1 MSVDGIPGTST
12 YTPTVGNDLA
22 WQQAEEAR
30 RRAEQA
36 AREAAERARQAAEA
50 ARKAAEAARKKAEE
64 SRKAAEAAEAKAAK
78 SKEKADQEAA
88 KAARTQADKD
98 ELDALH
104 KEAVDNLRDK
114 EKTLANSKVDDLVK
128 HRPVNAPSDATV
140 TAEKEVSA
148 AKKTVALYE
157 PVDCVPAPAAAAS
170 AKTNDL
176 LKKAQD
182 AGKVVFELQAKGKK
196 PSDAQVKAA
205 NDAVSEWLDSADQD
219 MRTAGASA
227 TAHGEDPNKAIKAEY
242 DKIMKDLDDGGV
254 FNPDAFRKYV
264 AQGRDEVLA
273 ESPQMRELKAEQHNA
288 LSDGAQQLE
297 TARADAKTA
306 DADATRAEKYAA
318 GFTHA
323 STDSQVDAQQAAKAE
338 ALRLRAL
345 ADGADAKVH
354 QLETLYEGTPN
365 KTDPRLS
372 VPGTVTADYDQRI
385 ADLDVKELGAKVA
398 TAKANNDQKTLDTL
412 QPQLDQAINAQTLAH
427 AAKDA
432 ADTGVTITNLQANQ
446 KDAQAAY
453 DAAKAHQPAL
463 KTVTGYSRAGKYTY
477 KVEPDGYDKTFWLDY
492 NNPDD
497 RKRVQK
503 IDGKY
508 YLVEDQPLWFDDKK
522 TELNPDAARLWE
534 ANEQLANAKTKADA
548 ASTKFKTTVSDLL
561 GEGDGVPGK
570 LDTGPWLANS
580 KKIGDDLSKANTDA
594 ATAQKNLIDGINKGS
609 SPADLAKLR
618 AQVGTAMET
627 QAAAQAKA
635 DALKAMQDLQDARR
649 TRALGGEV
657 SDDKMTKLENDAAAA
672 YKKVLDAQPKV
683 NADRENKVRTQL
695 LPDAKKALSDADTD
709 VATAKFD
716 VDHCAPSEVAAKQK
730 ILDDATAERDKLA
743 LQVEDYNATLGT
755 IDAKRAGLSAK
766 WEYDHTAFAK
776 PKLIMYADS
785 QGNGISAD
793 EYPANYD
800 PTYDILP
807 GKVPEGAHVRFI
819 CDHWEVT
826 FDKDSKVMGVNA
838 DKYHTPYT
846 IKAGTY
852 TMNPT
857 TARVWETTNPDRSI
871 GGSMATRAEDVRK
884 NLDLVLPKQPSTQIG
899 LDGKPTP
906 TLNLTDDMAAAK
918 KDLQKD
924 ISALKDKQTNL
935 QNRIDFGDSASPE
948 LKNQIDAAQIDID
961 IANSQLHAIDTI
973 LQWQEANRTLQQY
986 NADIRAGKAVSQPSG
1001 KSYQEIA
1008 DDLANKAVDAHQ
1020 QWLTTRDAKYIDGAK
1035 TRVADAQAAH
1045 DKWKADNPLL
1055 AGHES
1060 SSDTWKTLQSA
1071 KADLDRGYRFRA
1083 LDANEGATTAQQ
1095 AYITANLNPAEADDP
1110 HAMYRLFM
1118 NNPQVMAQTIIN
1130 QHYVQYGAEPIE
1142 MDGRTRISNEVGIAL
1157 GWKPSIELDPKDPS
1171 RTEEI
1176 KQSQDLFGNLADE
1189 QKKLHNA
1196 TVDKII
1202 ELGGDRAR
1210 VTVLPV
1216 VYALDDD
1223 HGGIV
1228 KTALFK
1234 VERGG
1239 GQPAKYVDEQGHE
1252 YKDLDDYRANNSL
1265 PADDVNLAMP
1275 SDGKFTLDDRGNVKL
1290 FTGDAR
1296 TEGGFEKFRRKSHF
1310 DMIVGGIGLVAGVV
1324 LTVGSLGTLSVPG
1337 GALML
1342 ASGSLMAAGAYGVVT
1357 SAMSLQNQAEHG
1369 VSVNPFKNE
1378 QARMEWV
1385 NLGLSAASIPVV
1397 GASGRALQLAMK
1409 ARNSM
1414 TLAEKAAKV
1423 GDAAAFAE
1431 HVSDAQVLMARS
1443 AAIGKPA
1450 SIAAKPLGWGS
1461 GAAMADGAR
1470 NLVQNWDHMS
1480 SGERSEQLGM
1490 LGLNAAGF
1498 ASPVFAKGYV
1508 RVHTGIQERIAS
1520 FGNKGATTG
1529 TTRPT
1534 GTGFEEPVAGEPL
1547 GASAEHP
1554 VLQAQQGADGVWRV
1568 VGLDEPGTLP
1578 VRTTTGQTG
1587 DPTVVPAG
1595 TQTTA
1600 GKAPGNTVAIPTG
1613 KDVVPTFSNPAEVS
1627 LPRGSVP
1634 EALTPF
1640 MTWMQSDPAV
1650 SINAPRALPGSTARK
1665 AITAGSET
1673 ASKPI
1678 TEHQQLHSPHAQDH
1692 AKAASATQA
1701 LHAKGAAKVRTSEG
1715 AHGEGETLQEVRAE
1729 LSPLFRARPQRPTV
1743 VGSDSPGPGE
1753 ALVGR
1758 SREQMRDAAAKIIRD
1773 SGPSGPL
1780 WFLLD
1785 PSGTALLTHAHFV
1798 EARGAMAA
1806 NIIRNDP
1813 HSQLRFLL
1821 DANGDFKPMSAISKA
1836 DRTRAAKLIAK
1847 EVAEHGS
1854 SPVEFLIYHKGTYK
1868 GRFRVGLGHDE
1879 LMELPQL
1886 LEMGHVVSN
1895 KSGGREYLML
1905 QGAWENQMR
1914 SKSIESPRIGG
1925 DVGGQ
1930 RVIEIGGIAVDPETA
1945 NMWLNQKLLDPAV
1958 LANAPDVVLPGQPQ
1972 GNAQPVQSSHAPIVN
1987 RGTPVPTQATHWNEQ
2002 VLLRAAQTNEVRDQI
2017 LVRLK
2022 QESPGLKEAQY
2033 QDMLALICGREG
2045 QRGELHLFNPRLARD
2060 YVLKALSALEHRGV
2074 QVHIEGYVP
2083 VTTPRVN
2090 RFQIRSSR
2098 PPVLRDSAD
2107 IANALRGVTEQS
2119 HAIAKAIDEGRI
2131 EVHLLSRAAYEGT
2144 YRAITG
2150 KSKPPSAF
2158 AKGNRIYL
2166 DGSQDAHEVMLH
2178 AVHEGTHA
2186 LDNLNLQ
2193 GIEPQRRSGSVLT
2206 TGDLEARAYY
2216 HEIEFAQ
2223 ALGLNS
2229 DEHPVLGASLSGR
2242 TINAADSMGQ
2252 VHDHIGIRYADP
2264 DRPVAV
2270 GRHGDGPS
2278 VQYHEDVAAAQ
2289 PDPAHSPQY
2298 RPTED
2303 LSSPVVPLNTQPKTA
2318 AAPPASV
2325 PAESMVFTTEQWA
2338 TLLSPWLWN
2347 GEVNF
2352 GGDRQVYVVNVPN
2365 GRTARPL
2372 SFTPDDVVAHGTI
2385 PAGATDVTWHSG
2397 TKADPLIAQTVHEL
2411 FGKPADGDTHAF
2423 VVSTQGPQVL
2433 QAGKGLSDVAWVRDP
2448 YDAPGVSPALKLGD
2462 NYKQVEHGHFQRKG
2476 TPGYNDARN
2485 YKAFGAT
2492 KAVTKRTGP
2501 GASPEPERFVS
2512 RRVATNTRRA
2522 PIPMQDLQSLLVVN
2536 DIHNHGNVF
2545 AHPHYLEQINFIKR
2559 MLKGMDKQGLIND
2572 RDAQDLKMM
2581 ISYEMIPYLTRA
2593 NLGAWQ
2599 GYTNLDVAE
2608 ILSLYSH
2615 RDDWKIL
2622 SQYERLPETLREQ
2635 GLPPSLADNLIPS
2648 ITGIP
2653 TYEGSPFSTGDQL
2666 AHLLLHFSKLY
2677 PMAGEI
2683 NGLKELKSQLDGR
2696 TNRLDPLRSDRYG
2709 ETGTYLN
2716 NALEKS
2722 LDAYRDAGLVTVLH
2736 MDYSA
2741 MELSVRDGRPVAS
2754 PGDSRHFFNLMNV
2767 LMRLG
2772 SHDLSDVPY
2781 TDPRY
2786 VMTDAEVAR
2795 IQAKGTVKD
2804 PLLLVSAHMGVGNW
2818 VRDNAQHAQLVQWA
2832 SRHPLLE
2839 HVNWDSSWLPSIQAL
2854 LQNPKHSGTMLDVL
2868 ASGRVFYGGDVTNF
2882 QTFEQLAAPWYQQ
2895 QSMLRAL
2902 EQRDPQALRTYA
2914 GDGFRN
2920 LYEQSKPRIDWFRY
2934 RAAHD
2939 PRYADYIDA
2948 MPEERRT
2955 DLKNFVA
2962 DYERQ
2967 HPGVSPLG
2975 TRPNQLIV
2983 PAGAA
2988 TPARLPKVDIGD
3000 PQLAAGVHQ
3009 QVAHGRILVGSRP
3022 RDLMGYDA
3030 NDRLI
3035 LPDGAKPAGQVGPNT
3050 KTTTQPAK
3058 PQTVRAYQRK
3068 GPFNL
3073 EQLSRLRDPDGNPY
3087 TPEALQ
3093 AADAAGK
3100 AGAQRSMQLTTLL
3113 ATEFVTL
3120 RQNDVNAALEA
3131 QGQRQMKQI
3140 FTLLGASGLAMLG
3153 GGAIAMDAGLLTPWV
3168 SAAALT
3174 ERGAQGL
3181 LRTGHQQIN
3190 RKVSEGFQEEGI
3202 VTQEMLDFMA
3212 SRLAKWGPRSA
3223 LAEERFAGPQGLAEA
3238 VAQAKTDLHYLLT
3251 QKINDQAGETQ
3262 DTRHAILQSE
3272 ATSWIPRFDRAAGA
3286 TTSGIEPT
3294 NFRTPLGR
3302 SISGVTALAYQVGF
3316 WGSLQGLADH
3326 PSPLHATALAALA
3339 LGNGALSGYHLT
3351 GAVSG
3356 QFGRNLTEL
3365 PLFRRLSGLGAYP
3378 ALAVG
3383 NAALFGDSSIAGWQA
3398 AAQGRPVEAAL
3409 HFSQAFMS
3417 GVLAGATGYLSR
3429 AGFRAEFGLPPIKF
3443 AKQKLFGSQ
3452 EGHWSDAGHVDKPRS
3467 TPKATILAAS
3477 GLIGLALVTVL
3488 QEMFGDEKKGAKP
3501 GVTPGGPGLT
3511 PTPTSSLT
3519 PTPTPS
3525 TSSTPATTPTPT
3537 ATPTPTSTPSPKP
3550 RPIFVTVD
3558 SHDRNAASLSAIAGK
3573 HTDTLLTDAQRASLK
3588 DHNAQAQEALAKL
3601 MQINPQRGF
3610 RPELIDGRASSVA
3623 GDPDT
3628 LEDGWKL
3635 NVNAAAS

>member
-1 MSVDGIPGTST
+1 MSVDNIPGTST

-36 AREAAERARQAAEA
+36 AREAAERARKAAEA
-50 ARKAAEAARKKAEE
+50 ARKAADEARKKADEA
-64 SRKAAEAAEAKAAK
+64 RKAAEAAQARAAK
-78 SKEKADQEAA
+78 SKEKADEDAA
-88 KAARTQADKD
+88 KTARAQAKKD
-98 ELDALH
+98 ELDAQH
-104 KEAVDNLRDK
+104 KEAVANLRDK
-114 EKTLANSKVDDLVK
+114 EKTVADCKVDDLVK

-140 TAEKEVSA
+140 TAENEVAA

-157 PVDCVPAPAAAAS
+157 PVAGVPAPAAAAS

-182 AGKVVFELQAKGKK
+182 AGKVVFDLQAKGKK
-196 PSDAQVKAA
+196 ASDAQVKAA
-205 NDAVSEWLDSADQD
+205 NDAVGEWLDSAEQD

-227 TAHGEDPNKAIKAEY
+227 TAHGEDPNAAIKAEH

-264 AQGRDEVLA
+264 DQGRDDVLA
-273 ESPQMRELKAEQHNA
+273 ESPQMRELRAEQHDA
-288 LSDGAQQLE
+288 LSDGANQLT

-306 DADATRAEKYAA
+306 NADATRAETYAA
-318 GFTHA
+318 GFTTA

-345 ADGADAKVH
+345 ANGADAKVH
-354 QLETLYEGTPN
+354 QLETLYEGKPN
-365 KTDPRLS
+365 TTDPRLS

-398 TAKANNDQKTLDTL
+398 TAKASNDQKTLDTL
-412 QPQLDQAINAQTLAH
+412 QPQLDQAINTQTLAH

-432 ADTGVTITNLQANQ
+432 ADTGVATTNLQANQ

-453 DAAKAHQPAL
+453 DAAKAHQPEL
-463 KTVTGYSRAGKYTY
+463 KTVTGYTRGGKYTY

-522 TELNPDAARLWE
+522 TELDPDAARLWE

-548 ASTKFKTTVSDLL
+548 ASTRFQKTTLDLL
-561 GEGDGVPGK
+561 GAGDGVPGK
-570 LDTGPWLANS
+570 LDTGPWLANG
-580 KKIGDDLSKANTDA
+580 KKIGDDLGKANTDA
-594 ATAQKNLIDGINKGS
+594 ATAQQKLIDGINQGA
-609 SPADLAKLR
+609 SPKDLAKLR
-618 AQVGTAMET
+618 ADVGTAMET

-649 TRALGGEV
+649 TRALGGDV
-657 SDDKMTKLENDAAAA
+657 SDDKMTTLENNAAAA
-672 YKKVLDAQPKV
+672 YKKALDAQPKI
-683 NADRENKVRTQL
+683 NADTENNLRTKL
-695 LPDAKKALSDADTD
+695 LPDAKKALRDADAAVT
-709 VATAKFD
+709 TARFD

-730 ILDDATAERDKLA
+730 ILDDATANRDKLA

-766 WEYDHTAFAK
+766 WEYDHTAFVK
-776 PKLIMYADS
+776 PTLVMYADS
-785 QGNGISAD
+785 EGNGISAD
-793 EYPANYD
+793 QYPANYD
-800 PTYDILP
+800 PTWNVLP
-807 GKVPEGAHVRFI
+807 GKVPENAHVRFI

-838 DKYHTPYT
+838 DKNHAPYF

-924 ISALKDKQTNL
+924 ITSIKDKQTDL
-935 QNRIDFGDSASPE
+935 QNRIDFGDSASPD
-948 LKNQIDAAQIDID
+948 LKNQLGAAQTDLD
-961 IANSQLHAIDTI
+961 IANSQMHAIDTI
-973 LQWQEANRTLQQY
+973 MQWQEANRTLQQY

-1008 DDLANKAVDAHQ
+1008 DDLANKAVDARQ
-1020 QWLTTRDAKYIDGAK
+1020 QWLTTRDGKYIDGAK
-1035 TRVADAQAAH
+1035 SRVADAQAAH

-1055 AGHES
+1055 AGNETA
-1060 SSDTWKTLQSA
+1060 SDTWKTLQSA

-1083 LDANEGATTAQQ
+1083 LDANQGAMTAQQ
-1095 AYITANLNPAEADDP
+1095 AYITANLDPGGADDP

-1130 QHYVQYGAEPIE
+1130 QHYVEYGSEPIE

-1157 GWKPSIELDPKDPS
+1157 GWKPSVDLDPNDPA
-1171 RTEEI
+1171 RTDEI
-1176 KQSQDLFGNLADE
+1176 KQSQDLFGNVSDD
-1189 QKKLHNA
+1189 QKKLHKA

-1239 GQPAKYVDEQGHE
+1239 GQPAKFVDEQGHE
-1252 YKDLDDYRANNSL
+1252 YKDVDDYRANNSL
-1265 PADDVNLAMP
+1265 PVDDVNLAMP

-1296 TEGGFEKFRRKSHF
+1296 TEGGFEHFRRKSHLDLF
-1310 DMIVGGIGLVAGVV
+1310 IGGAGLIAGVV

-1337 GALML
+1337 GALMF
-1342 ASGSLMAAGAYGVVT
+1342 ASGSLIAAGAYGVVT
-1357 SAMSLQNQAEHG
+1357 SAMSLQNQADHG

-1409 ARNSM
+1409 ARASM
-1414 TLAEKAAKV
+1414 ELAETAAKA
-1423 GDAAAFAE
+1423 GDAAAFAT
-1431 HVSDAQVLMARS
+1431 HMSDVQTFMARS

-1461 GAAMADGAR
+1461 AGAMGDGVR
-1470 NLVQNWDHMS
+1470 NLVQNWDHLS
-1480 SGERSEQLGM
+1480 PGERSEQLGM

-1508 RVHTGIQERIAS
+1508 RVHTGIQSRIAN
-1520 FGNKGATTG
+1520 FGTEGPTTG
-1529 TTRPT
+1529 TGRPA
-1534 GTGFEEPVAGEPL
+1534 GAGFQEPVTAEPI
-1547 GASAEHP
+1547 AANAEHP

-1568 VGLDEPGTLP
+1568 VGLDEHATQPAPATGEPGGRPPLP
-1578 VRTTTGQTG
+1578 AGAQASAGRTPGAQVAVPTGHDTA
-1587 DPTVVPAG
+1587 PVVPVNVEPAVI
-1595 TQTTA
+1595 A
-1600 GKAPGNTVAIPTG
+1600 FPRVSAP
-1613 KDVVPTFSNPAEVS
+1613 D
-1627 LPRGSVP
+1627 
-1634 EALTPF
+1634 ALTPF
-1640 MTWMQSDPAV
+1640 MPWMQSDPAGV
-1650 SINAPRALPGSTARK
+1650 INASPLALPAGASRK
-1665 AITAGSET
+1665 AIASGSET
-1673 ASKPI
+1673 SSTPI
-1678 TEHQQLHSPHAQDH
+1678 SQPATEHQQLHSPHAQEH
-1692 AKAASATQA
+1692 ARAASAMRA
-1701 LHAKGAAKVRTSEG
+1701 LLAKGAGVRQLIDLGANHEVSAEG
-1715 AHGEGETLQEVRAE
+1715 KPQTFLAREAIGAYRTMKAFGLSLRPSSTQGIDFHGPNFHGGKAWKDVSLKGPFLMDRGLMP
-1729 LSPLFRARPQRPTV
+1729 LSARDQ
-1743 VGSDSPGPGE
+1743 
-1753 ALVGR
+1753 A
-1758 SREQMRDAAAKIIRD
+1758 
-1773 SGPSGPL
+1773 
-1780 WFLLD
+1780 
-1785 PSGTALLTHAHFV
+1785 
-1798 EARGAMAA
+1798 
-1806 NIIRNDP
+1806 
-1813 HSQLRFLL
+1813 
-1821 DANGDFKPMSAISKA
+1821 
-1836 DRTRAAKLIAK
+1836 
-1847 EVAEHGS
+1847 
-1854 SPVEFLIYHKGTYK
+1854 
-1868 GRFRVGLGHDE
+1868 
-1879 LMELPQL
+1879 
-1886 LEMGHVVSN
+1886 
-1895 KSGGREYLML
+1895 
-1905 QGAWENQMR
+1905 
-1914 SKSIESPRIGG
+1914 
-1925 DVGGQ
+1925 
-1930 RVIEIGGIAVDPETA
+1930 IAVDRVVGHILGNAGVDVHVVDLFGLSPEHAQAMQTRLTSPQA
-1945 NMWLNQKLLDPAV
+1945 LARLDTLGSRVEFIHDQVPEGYASALDKMKGPKFGELFVDGPPPEVKGGAGKAPRPLPKGGPKGAAGNQKPAV
-1958 LANAPDVVLPGQPQ
+1958 
-1972 GNAQPVQSSHAPIVN
+1972 
-1987 RGTPVPTQATHWNEQ
+1987 T
-2002 VLLRAAQTNEVRDQI
+2002 
-2017 LVRLK
+2017 
-2022 QESPGLKEAQY
+2022 
-2033 QDMLALICGREG
+2033 
-2045 QRGELHLFNPRLARD
+2045 
-2060 YVLKALSALEHRGV
+2060 
-2074 QVHIEGYVP
+2074 VP
-2083 VTTPRVN
+2083 VKQVSLPRVAGNPGAATAKTAGTGTSSTKPVVQTTSTTPT
-2090 RFQIRSSR
+2090 
-2098 PPVLRDSAD
+2098 A
-2107 IANALRGVTEQS
+2107 G
-2119 HAIAKAIDEGRI
+2119 
-2131 EVHLLSRAAYEGT
+2131 
-2144 YRAITG
+2144 
-2150 KSKPPSAF
+2150 
-2158 AKGNRIYL
+2158 
-2166 DGSQDAHEVMLH
+2166 AH
-2178 AVHEGTHA
+2178 
-2186 LDNLNLQ
+2186 
-2193 GIEPQRRSGSVLT
+2193 
-2206 TGDLEARAYY
+2206 
-2216 HEIEFAQ
+2216 
-2223 ALGLNS
+2223 
-2229 DEHPVLGASLSGR
+2229 
-2242 TINAADSMGQ
+2242 
-2252 VHDHIGIRYADP
+2252 
-2264 DRPVAV
+2264 
-2270 GRHGDGPS
+2270 
-2278 VQYHEDVAAAQ
+2278 
-2289 PDPAHSPQY
+2289 
-2298 RPTED
+2298 
-2303 LSSPVVPLNTQPKTA
+2303 TQPTTTA
-2318 AAPPASV
+2318 VPAAPV
-2325 PAESMVFTTEQWA
+2325 PAESMMFSTEQWA

-2352 GGDRQVYVVNVPN
+2352 GGDRQVYVVSVP
-2365 GRTARPL
+2365 GSRAARPL
-2372 SFTPDDVVAHGTI
+2372 SFTPAEVVARGTI

-2397 TKADPLIAQTVHEL
+2397 TKADPLTAQTVHEL
-2411 FGKPADGDTHAF
+2411 FGKPADGHTHAF
-2423 VVSTQGPQVL
+2423 VVSTEAPQAL
-2433 QAGKGLSDVAWVRDP
+2433 QAGQGLSDVAWVRDP
-2448 YDAPGVSPALKLGD
+2448 YDAPGVNPALKSD
-2462 NYKQVEHGHFQRKG
+2462 PSYEQVEHGHFQRKG
-2476 TPGYNDARN
+2476 DPQYDEARN
-2485 YKAFGAT
+2485 YRAFGAT
-2492 KAVTKRTGP
+2492 KAVMKRTGP
-2501 GASPEPERFVS
+2501 GASPEPQRFVS

-2522 PIPMQDLQSLLVVN
+2522 PIPMQDLQGGLVVN

-2545 AHPHYLEQINFIKR
+2545 AHPHYLEQLNFIKR
-2559 MLKGMDKQGLIND
+2559 MLEGMNKRGLIND
-2572 RDAQDLKMM
+2572 PKAQDLRMM

-2622 SQYERLPETLREQ
+2622 SQYEKLPQTLAEE
-2635 GLPPSLADNLIPS
+2635 GLPPSLAKNLIPS

-2653 TYEGSPFSTGDQL
+2653 TYEGAPFSTGDQL

-2696 TNRLDPLRSDRYG
+2696 TNRMDPLRSDRYG

-2741 MELSVRDGRPVAS
+2741 MELSGRDGRPVAS

-2818 VRDNAQHAQLVQWA
+2818 VRDSAQHAQLVQWA

-2839 HVNWDSSWLPSIQAL
+2839 HVNWDSSWMPSIQAL
-2854 LQNPKHSGTMLDVL
+2854 LQNPKHSGTMLDIL

-2882 QTFEQLAAPWYQQ
+2882 QSFEQLAAPWYQQ
-2895 QSMLRAL
+2895 QDILRAL

-2934 RAAHD
+2934 RAAHE
-2939 PRYADYIDA
+2939 PRHADYIDA
-2948 MPEERRT
+2948 MPAERRA

-2962 DYERQ
+2962 NYERQ

-2975 TRPNQLIV
+2975 PRPNQLIV
-2983 PAGAA
+2983 PAGVAK
-2988 TPARLPKVDIGD
+2988 PARLPKADISD
-3000 PQLAAGVHQ
+3000 PVLAAGVHQ
-3009 QVAHGRILVGSRP
+3009 QAAHGQMLVGGRP
-3022 RDLMGYDA
+3022 RELMGYDA

-3035 LPDGAKPAGQVGPNT
+3035 LPDGVKPAGQVAPT
-3050 KTTTQPAK
+3050 TRTTTQAGK
-3058 PQTVRAYQRK
+3058 PQTVRRYLRQ
-3068 GPFNL
+3068 GPFNA
-3073 EQLSRLRDPDGNPY
+3073 EQLGRLRDPDGNQY

-3100 AGAQRSMQLTTLL
+3100 AGAPRSLQLTTLL

-3120 RQNDVNAALEA
+3120 RQNDVNTALEA
-3131 QGQRQMKQI
+3131 QGKRQMKQI
-3140 FTLLGASGLAMLG
+3140 LTVLGASGLAMLG
-3153 GGAIAMDAGLLTPWV
+3153 GGAVAMDAGLLTPWV
-3168 SAAALT
+3168 SAAALA
-3174 ERGAQGL
+3174 ERGTQGL

-3223 LAEERFAGPQGLAEA
+3223 LDEGRFTGPEGLADA
-3238 VAQAKTDLHYLLT
+3238 VAQAKTDLHYLLN
-3251 QKINDQAGETQ
+3251 QKINTQAGETQ
-3262 DTRHAILQSE
+3262 DTRHALVQSE
-3272 ATSWIPRFDRAAGA
+3272 ATSWVPRFDRAAGA

-3302 SISGVTALAYQVGF
+3302 SISGATALAYQVGF

-3326 PSPLHATALAALA
+3326 PSALHATAMAALA

-3383 NAALFGDSSIAGWQA
+3383 NAALAGDNVVAGLQA
-3398 AAQGRPVEAAL
+3398 AARGSNVEATL
-3409 HFSQAFMS
+3409 HLSQAFVS

-3429 AGFRAEFGLPPIKF
+3429 AGFRAEFGLPPIEF

-3467 TPKATILAAS
+3467 TPKATIVAAS

-3488 QEMFGDEKKGAKP
+3488 EQMFGDDKKKGAKP

-3511 PTPTSSLT
+3511 PSPTSSFT
-3519 PTPTPS
+3519 PTPTP
-3525 TSSTPATTPTPT
+3525 TPTPAST
-3537 ATPTPTSTPSPKP
+3537 TTPAPTTSGSPTPTPGTSSPPASTPPPKA

-3558 SHDRNAASLSAIAGK
+3558 SRDPRAASLWAIAGN
-3573 HTDTLLTDAQRASLK
+3573 HADTLLTAAQRASL
-3588 DHNAQAQEALAKL
+3588 DGANGQAQAALAKL
-3601 MQINPQRGF
+3601 LQINPQRGF
-3610 RPELIDGRASSVA
+3610 RPELNDGRVSDVP

-3628 LEDGWKL
+3628 LLDGWQI
-3635 NVNAAAS
+3635 NVNATAP